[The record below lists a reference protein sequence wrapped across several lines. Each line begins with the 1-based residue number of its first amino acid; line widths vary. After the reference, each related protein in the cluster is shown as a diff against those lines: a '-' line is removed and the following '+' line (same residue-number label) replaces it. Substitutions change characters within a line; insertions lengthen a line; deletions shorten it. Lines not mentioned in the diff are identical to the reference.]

1 MNNEITNT
9 NNNGLVNQ
17 ENSANEIRNK
27 KEIAQQILNRK
38 ISFLDRIAPSK
49 EIRETMKYK
58 ADVLMQE
65 AKSDLETRRMH
76 NEFFRQGLAETF
88 NKILIE
94 GKKEIRGKL
103 TRDGVK
109 MKAQLDE
116 IVNEISILYYDKM
129 EKLEESIMQTKS
141 ENMRNRKL
149 QMLEDRL
156 NEFDM
161 TVKILMQKYQDI
173 NNEGVDKIGY

>member
-1 MNNEITNT
+1 MKNNLTNP
-9 NNNGLVNQ
+9 NRGELVNKDNVADEVQ
-17 ENSANEIRNK
+17 QKKEVAQLILNK
-27 KEIAQQILNRK
+27 KIT
-38 ISFLDRIAPSK
+38 FLDRLAPSNEVK
-49 EIRETMKYK
+49 ETLKYK
-58 ADVLMQE
+58 AEVLKQE
-65 AKSDLETRRMH
+65 AKSDLEVRRMH

-94 GKKEIRGKL
+94 GKKEIRGNL
-103 TRDGVK
+103 TREGVK
-109 MKAQLDE
+109 AKAMLDDF
-116 IVNEISILYYDKM
+116 VNEISILYYDKM

-141 ENMRNRKL
+141 DNIRNRKL

-173 NNEGVDKIGY
+173 NNEGVDKLNF